1 MKIKNVEG
9 LTTDQINKELQ
20 NGGKFVLYQ
29 FTISIIVMTFK
40 RSSDIYFVRAGE
52 SAAVKG
58 IPYTLISLFLGWWGI
73 PWGPIYTIGS
83 LFNNLGGGKDVTAE
97 VLQSANQAGQA
108 QTMAA

>member
-29 FTISIIVMTFK
+29 YTISIIVLTFK
-40 RSSDIYFVRAGE
+40 RSSNIYFIRGGE
-52 SAAVKG
+52 NAAAKG
-58 IPYTLISLFLGWWGI
+58 IPYSLISLFFGWWGI

-97 VLQSANQAGQA
+97 VLHSANQSGQVH
-108 QTMAA
+108 QAA

>member
-1 MKIKNVEG
+1 MKIKNVDG

-29 FTISIIVMTFK
+29 YTISIIVLTFR
-40 RSSDIYFVRAGE
+40 RSSDIYFIRGGE
-52 SAAVKG
+52 SATVKG
-58 IPYTLISLFLGWWGI
+58 IPYTILSLLLGWWGI

-97 VLQSANQAGQA
+97 VLQSANQSGQA
-108 QTMAA
+108 QAQAA